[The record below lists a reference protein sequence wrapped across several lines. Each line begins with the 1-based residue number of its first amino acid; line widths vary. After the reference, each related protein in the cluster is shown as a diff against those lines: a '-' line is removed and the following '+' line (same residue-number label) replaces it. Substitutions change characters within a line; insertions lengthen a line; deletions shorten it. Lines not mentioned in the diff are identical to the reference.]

1 MASKAKIFSRFI
13 NNLDVVNDQIII
25 NTVTIDDSSI
35 TNTNMG
41 ANIQI
46 GGSDLSST
54 LLSAAPIGTILNYA
68 AATAPLGWLICDG
81 SAISRTTYV
90 NLFTAISTAW
100 GVGDGSSTFNLPNL
114 QGAFLRGTGTG
125 TINARNKT
133 AVAVGSFQEDQFQG
147 HYHRVR
153 TYAGTATYRISRR
166 ADNGPTVAFYDSE
179 VLQPTPDGTNG
190 NPRYSDQTNPY
201 NASVQFCI
209 KY

>member
-68 AATAPLGWLICDG
+68 AG
-81 SAISRTTYV
+81 
-90 NLFTAISTAW
+90 F
-100 GVGDGSSTFNLPNL
+100 
-114 QGAFLRGTGTG
+114 
-125 TINARNKT
+125 
-133 AVAVGSFQEDQFQG
+133 
-147 HYHRVR
+147 
-153 TYAGTATYRISRR
+153 
-166 ADNGPTVAFYDSE
+166 
-179 VLQPTPDGTNG
+179 
-190 NPRYSDQTNPY
+190 
-201 NASVQFCI
+201 
-209 KY
+209 

>member
-68 AATAPLGWLICDG
+68 AATAPSGWLICDG

-100 GVGDGSSTFNLPNL
+100 GIGDGSSTFNLPNL

>member
-68 AATAPLGWLICDG
+68 AETAPLGWLICDG

>member
-68 AATAPLGWLICDG
+68 AETAPLGWLICDG

-100 GVGDGSSTFNLPNL
+100 GIGDGSSTFNLPNL

>member
-68 AATAPLGWLICDG
+68 AATAPSGWLICDG